1 MSWRAILPAAALHFS
16 ERRIQTADP
25 ELVAAQR
32 FAQNREYANSFVT
45 TAAWPHFRNM
55 THVKF
60 AKPGGFMRPRLLTL
74 IALTLLI
81 VTTASAKEVW
91 LSIGGTTAG
100 GTFRTDA
107 RIFNPSTTKD
117 IQIQAYYLPVGNV
130 DNSGIQPLAPI
141 TVPKRQQVVY
151 NDVVASL
158 FHSGGL
164 GAIRLKSDDDFVA
177 TQRIYAV
184 SSSGTL
190 GQFVAGVDAASAKS
204 KGVIIQLQSS
214 GSFRTNVGAAN
225 PNALIANV
233 TFRLYDKNNALAG
246 NPKTIVM
253 PPYGVIA
260 PGGLVGYADAV
271 PGNADLSDA
280 WLSYTSDQPIV
291 AYGSVIDAGT
301 TDPTYIPAAEDTGV
315 TVTPPAQG
323 NTFNVTERSST
334 ITISPSISQGTL
346 RPGDTVTFRISGH
359 DTTHGFRLVDPEGGV
374 VLDLTVPPDAPVIER
389 TVTLE
394 AEGTYAYFCTITTC
408 STGHLNMIGSFAV
421 GNPDGSPRPGY

>member
-1 MSWRAILPAAALHFS
+1 MRLRLLALTTILL
-16 ERRIQTADP
+16 I
-25 ELVAAQR
+25 
-32 FAQNREYANSFVT
+32 T
-45 TAAWPHFRNM
+45 TA
-55 THVKF
+55 
-60 AKPGGFMRPRLLTL
+60 
-74 IALTLLI
+74 
-81 VTTASAKEVW
+81 ASAKEVW

-130 DNSGIQPLAPI
+130 DNSSVQPLAPI
-141 TVPKRQQVVY
+141 TVLKRQQVVY

-158 FHSGGL
+158 FHSSGL

-190 GQFVAGVDAASAKS
+190 GQFVAGVDASAAKA
-204 KGVIIQLQSS
+204 KGVIIQLQA
-214 GSFRTNVGAAN
+214 GGAFRTNVGAAN
-225 PNALIANV
+225 PNALTANV
-233 TFRLYDKNNALAG
+233 TFRLYDKNNALVG

-260 PGGLVGYADAV
+260 PGGLIGYADSV

-280 WLSYTSDQPIV
+280 WLSYSSDQPIV
-291 AYGSVIDAGT
+291 AYGSVIDGGT

-334 ITISPSISQGTL
+334 ITISPAIVQGML
-346 RPGDTVTFRISGH
+346 KPGDTVTFRVSGH
-359 DTTHGFRLVDPEGGV
+359 DTTHGFRLVDAEGGI
-374 VLDLTVPPDAPVIER
+374 VLDLTVPPDAPVIEK
-389 TVTLE
+389 TVTLD
-394 AEGTYAYFCTITTC
+394 AEGTYLYFCTITTC
-408 STGHLNMIGSFAV
+408 STGHLNMQGSFPV
-421 GNPDGSPRPGY
+421 GDPDKNPRPGY